1 MHQNRQQHTYRHADQ
16 AAPKPINRRNN
27 PEHDPGNQE
36 QQHIGLRLAGAFAVA
51 LITAVRAFKRTRII
65 CARTR
70 CRAKK
75 ITPVHHQVEIA
86 LHGIQMLHERFI
98 SSNLAACN

>member
-1 MHQNRQQHTYRHADQ
+1 MHQNRQQHAYRHANQ
-16 AAPKPINRRNN
+16 AAPEPINRSNN

-36 QQHIGLRLAGAFAVA
+36 QQHIGLRLAGAFAVGLTSTVHA
-51 LITAVRAFKRTRII
+51 LEYIRII

-75 ITPVHHQVEIA
+75 IIPVHHQVKIA